1 MLSNHKIVA
10 MVPISDGERARE
22 FYVGRLGLKFV
33 QDDGFAVV
41 LDANGNMLR
50 LTKMR
55 EVKPQPFTVLGWE
68 VSNIENAVRDL
79 QAKGVTF
86 ERFHDFMKQD
96 ELGVWS
102 APDGTKVAW
111 FKDPDGNIL
120 SVSEH
125 VKAAT
130 SN

>member
-1 MLSNHKIVA
+1 
-10 MVPISDGERARE
+10 MVPITDGERAKS
-22 FYVGRLGLKFV
+22 FYVDKLGLKFV
-33 QDDGFAVV
+33 QDDGFAIV
-41 LDANGNMLR
+41 LDANGSMLR

-55 EVKPQPFTVLGWE
+55 EVTPQAFTVLGWE
-68 VSNIENAVRDL
+68 TGDIAASIRQL
-79 QAKGVTF
+79 QSAGVVF

-96 ELGVWS
+96 ELGTWT

-120 SVSEH
+120 SLSQH
-125 VKAAT
+125 VKTSNQQLAT